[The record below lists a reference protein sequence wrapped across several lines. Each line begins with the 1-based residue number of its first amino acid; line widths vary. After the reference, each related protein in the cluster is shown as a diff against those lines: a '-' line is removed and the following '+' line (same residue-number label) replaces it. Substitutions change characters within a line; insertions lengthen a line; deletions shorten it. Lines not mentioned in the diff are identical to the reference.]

1 MRLLL
6 DEMISFRVAGELRGL
21 GHDVL
26 AIKRDRPDLEQC
38 LDAELVRLMAG
49 ELRAVV
55 TTNVRD
61 FRLVHEQMLV
71 RGEDH
76 YGIIFTFDDTLPRNK
91 TSIPLWVEVVDAFLR
106 THAADDALRNRTYVL
121 ES

>member
-1 MRLLL
+1 
-6 DEMISFRVAGELRGL
+6 MISFRVAGELRGL

-38 LDAELVRLMAG
+38 LDAELVRLMAA

-76 YGIIFTFDDTLPRNK
+76 YGIIFTFDDTIPRNK